1 MAVREQPRPGDATDL
16 SPARRAWTVGVM
28 CSAVGLVIA
37 MVTIVNTALPE
48 LAIHTGAS
56 QAAQTWIVDVYTLV
70 LAALVLPM
78 GALGDRFGRRG
89 VLITGLLVFAASCVA
104 PLVEDSSTWL
114 IATRAVTGLGAAMIM
129 PATLSIINAS
139 FPPDRRGQAI
149 GIWAAIAGV
158 GGLGGLIVAGL
169 LLEHFSWH
177 SVFVGPAVLAVVL
190 VAACA
195 TVPTS
200 REQRAHRFDT
210 VGAVLG
216 ALAVGTLVFGILR
229 AATLGWSSTVVIG
242 SVVAG
247 LVLGGCFTW
256 FEARHPAPLLDVR
269 LFTNPAFAAGSVSVT
284 VQFSAAF
291 GALYA
296 LAQYL
301 QLVRDYSPLRS
312 GLVLWPIALSLFP
325 LSLASAHLARR
336 FGLRLLTCVGLVV
349 VGIGM
354 VLLGRLGA
362 HSEYTALAIA
372 VCVLGGGLGLT
383 APAATSGIL
392 DNVPPGKYGVAS
404 AVNDATREI
413 GAALGI
419 ALAGS
424 VLSSTYTDSVRA
436 STAALPAAAREVAD
450 GSLAG
455 ALAVAQ
461 RSGPLGRQLADA
473 ARVAFTHGMWFGV
486 LALVGIV
493 AAGIVAVAA
502 IRGPRS

>member
-1 MAVREQPRPGDATDL
+1 MAVREHPGPVDL
-16 SPARRAWTVGVM
+16 PELSTARRAWTVAVM
-28 CSAVGLVIA
+28 CAAVCLVIA
-37 MVTIVNTALPE
+37 MVTIVNTALPD
-48 LAIHTGAS
+48 LAVHTGAT

-89 VLITGLLVFAASCVA
+89 VLIIGLAVFAVSCVA
-104 PLVEDSSTWL
+104 PLFADTSAWL
-114 IATRAVTGLGAAMIM
+114 IAARAVTGLGAAMIM

-139 FPPDRRGQAI
+139 FPPQRRGQAI
-149 GIWAAIAGV
+149 GIWAAVAGL

-190 VAACA
+190 ALACL

-200 REQRAHRFDT
+200 REQQSHRFDT
-210 VGAVLG
+210 MGAALG

-229 AATLGWSSTVVIG
+229 AATLGWGSGVVIG
-242 SVVAG
+242 SIVAG
-247 LVLGGCFTW
+247 LLLGGLFAW
-256 FEARHPAPLLDVR
+256 FESRHPAPLLDVH
-269 LFTNPAFAAGSVSVT
+269 LFTNPTFATGSVSVM

-291 GALYA
+291 GALFA

-301 QLVRDYSPLRS
+301 QLVQGYSPLKS
-312 GLVLWPIALSLFP
+312 GLVLWPIAVSLFP
-325 LSLASAHLARR
+325 LSLVSAQLARR
-336 FGLRLLTCVGLVV
+336 FGLRPLTCVGLVV
-349 VGIGM
+349 VAVGM
-354 VLLGRLGA
+354 ILLGRLGV
-362 HSEYTALAIA
+362 HSAYSALAIA

-392 DNVPPGKYGVAS
+392 DNVPPDKYGVAS

-424 VLSSTYTDSVRA
+424 VLSSAYTDSVRA
-436 STAALPAAAREVAD
+436 STAVLPPDARGVAD

-461 RSGPLGRQLADA
+461 RSGPLGRQLTDA
-473 ARVAFTHGMWFGV
+473 ARTAFTHGMWFGV

-493 AAGIVAVAA
+493 AVGIVTVAA
-502 IRGPRS
+502 IRHR

>member
-1 MAVREQPRPGDATDL
+1 V
-16 SPARRAWTVGVM
+16 
-28 CSAVGLVIA
+28 CLVIA

-48 LAIHTGAS
+48 LALHTGAD

-70 LAALVLPM
+70 LAALVLPA
-78 GALGDRFGRRG
+78 GALGDRYGRRG
-89 VLITGLLVFAASCVA
+89 ELIVGLAVFAVSCVA
-104 PLVEDSSTWL
+104 PLFADSSAWL
-114 IATRAVTGLGAAMIM
+114 IAARAVTGLGAAMIM

-139 FPPDRRGQAI
+139 FPPQRRGYAI
-149 GIWAAIAGV
+149 GIWAAVAGL

-190 VAACA
+190 ALACL

-200 REQRAHRFDT
+200 REQKAHRFDT
-210 VGAVLG
+210 VGALLG
-216 ALAVGTLVFGILR
+216 AAAVGVLVFGILR
-229 AATLGWSSTVVIG
+229 AATLGWGSAVVIG
-242 SVVAG
+242 SIVAG
-247 LVLGGCFTW
+247 VALGCLFGW
-256 FEARHPAPLLDVR
+256 YEARHPAPLLDVR
-269 LFTNPAFAAGSVSVT
+269 LFGNPTFATGSVSVM

-291 GALYA
+291 GALFA

-301 QLVRDYSPLRS
+301 QLVQDYSPLKS
-312 GLVLWPIALSLFP
+312 GLVLWPIAVSLFP
-325 LSLASAHLARR
+325 LSLTSALLARR
-336 FGLRLLTCVGLVV
+336 FGLRVLTCVGLAVV
-349 VGIGM
+349 VTG
-354 VLLGRLGA
+354 VLLLGRLGP
-362 HSEYTALAIA
+362 HSLYVALAIA

-392 DNVPPGKYGVAS
+392 DNVPPDKYGVAS

-424 VLSSTYTDSVRA
+424 VLSSTYTDSVRSA
-436 STAALPAAAREVAD
+436 TALLPPGARGVAN

-461 RSGPLGRQLADA
+461 RLGPMGRQLADA
-473 ARVAFTHGMWFGV
+473 ARTAFAYGMWFSL
-486 LALVGIV
+486 LALAGIV
-493 AAGIVAVAA
+493 AAGIVVVAA
-502 IRGPRS
+502 LRRR

>member
-1 MAVREQPRPGDATDL
+1 MVVGEQHPGVDVPGL
-16 SPARRAWTVGVM
+16 STARRAWTVAVM
-28 CSAVGLVIA
+28 CTAVGLVIA
-37 MVTIVNTALPE
+37 MVTIVNTALPQ
-48 LAIHTGAS
+48 LAVHIGAG

-78 GALGDRFGRRG
+78 GALGDRYGRRG
-89 VLITGLLVFAASCVA
+89 VLMIGLVVFAASCAA
-104 PLVEDSSTWL
+104 PLFLDSSAWL
-114 IATRAVTGLGAAMIM
+114 IAARAVTGLGAAMIM

-139 FPPDRRGQAI
+139 FPPERRGQAI
-149 GIWAAIAGV
+149 GIWAAVAGV

-169 LLEHFSWH
+169 LLERFSWR

-190 VAACA
+190 AVLCV

-200 REQRAHRFDT
+200 RERLSHRFDV

-216 ALAVGTLVFGILR
+216 ALAIGSLVFGILR
-229 AATLGWSSTVVIG
+229 AATLGWGSAVVIG
-242 SVVAG
+242 SIVGG
-247 LVLGGCFTW
+247 LLLGGAFGW
-256 FEARHPAPLLDVR
+256 FESRHPAPLLDVR
-269 LFTNPAFAAGSVSVT
+269 LFTNPVFATGSVSVM

-291 GALYA
+291 GALFA

-301 QLVRDYSPLRS
+301 QLVQGYSPLRS
-312 GLVLWPIALSLFP
+312 GLVLWPIAVSLFP

-336 FGLRLLTCVGLVV
+336 FGLRTLTCVGLGVV
-349 VGIGM
+349 AVGV
-354 VLLGRLGA
+354 VLLGRLGPA
-362 HSEYTALAIA
+362 SHYPALAIA

-392 DNVPPGKYGVAS
+392 DNVPPDKYGVAS

-424 VLSSTYTDSVRA
+424 VLSSVYTDSVHP
-436 STAALPAAAREVAD
+436 STTALPPVARGAAD

-461 RSGPLGRQLADA
+461 RSGPVGRQLADA
-473 ARVAFTHGMWFGV
+473 ARVAFAHGMWFSL
-486 LALVGIV
+486 LALAGIVVVGIV
-493 AAGIVAVAA
+493 TVAA
-502 IRGPRS
+502 IRHR